1 MLRVAI
7 VDDEKDACDH
17 LAHLVSRYAASHA
30 QAFETTPFTSANAFL
45 SNLEFADADAAPD
58 IVFLDIEMPGLDG
71 MQAAHTLRDKGFDG
85 QIVFVTNMAQYAIRG
100 YEVGALD
107 FVVKPV
113 DYPTFEF
120 KFARVA
126 EAAARRQDAFVVLE
140 TKGGFERLRLADLI
154 YVEVS
159 DHKLIYHT
167 AAGNVELWG
176 TIKAAAQ
183 DLEPR
188 GFAFC
193 NACYLVN
200 LEKVTGLDG
209 EFVRLGDVSL
219 KISRGKSRPF
229 LDALARSVGR

>member
-1 MLRVAI
+1 MLRIAI
-7 VDDEKDACDH
+7 VDDETDACDH
-17 LAHLVSRYAASHA
+17 LARLVARYAAAHA
-30 QAFETTPFTSANAFL
+30 QPIEAATHTSANAFL
-45 SNLEFADADAAPD
+45 ANLEFADAAPD

-85 QIVFVTNMAQYAIRG
+85 QIVFVTNMAQFAIRG

-107 FVVKPV
+107 FIVKPV

-126 EAAARRQDAFVVLE
+126 QAAQRRQDAFVVLD
-140 TKGGFERLRLADLI
+140 TKGGFLRLRLADLI

-167 AAGNVELWG
+167 TTGNVELWG
-176 TIKAAAQ
+176 TIKAAAA

-200 LEKVTGLDG
+200 LDKVTGLDG
-209 EFVRLGDVSL
+209 DFVRLGDVSL
-219 KISRGKSRPF
+219 KVSRGKSRAF

>member
-7 VDDEKDACDH
+7 VDDEKDACEH
-17 LAHLVSRYAASHA
+17 LARLVARYASTHT
-30 QAFETTPFTSANAFL
+30 QAIETTTHTSANAFL
-45 SNLEFADADAAPD
+45 ANLEFADAAPD
-58 IVFLDIEMPGLDG
+58 IAFLDIEMPGLDG
-71 MQAAHTLRDKGFDG
+71 MQAAHTLREKGFDG
-85 QIVFVTNMAQYAIRG
+85 QIVFVTNMAQFAIRG

-107 FVVKPV
+107 FIVKPV
-113 DYPTFEF
+113 DYVTFEF

-126 EAAARRQDAFVVLE
+126 QVARRRQDAFVVLD
-140 TKGGFERLRLADLI
+140 TKSGFVRLRLADLI

-167 AAGNVELWG
+167 TAGNIELWG
-176 TIKAAAQ
+176 TIKAAAAN
-183 DLEPR
+183 LEPR

-200 LEKVTGLDG
+200 LDKVTGLDG
-209 EFVRLGDVSL
+209 DFVRLGDVSL
-219 KISRGKSRPF
+219 KVSRGKSHAF

>member
-7 VDDEKDACDH
+7 VDDEKDAREH
-17 LAHLVSRYAASHA
+17 LAGLVARYATTRSQAIEATTHASA
-30 QAFETTPFTSANAFL
+30 EDFL
-45 SNLEFADADAAPD
+45 ATLEDPAAAPD
-58 IVFLDIEMPGLDG
+58 IVLLDIEMPGLDG
-71 MQAAHTLRDKGFDG
+71 MQAAHTLREKGYGG

-100 YEVGALD
+100 YEVGAMD

-126 EAAARRQDAFVVLE
+126 EAAARHKDAFVVLD
-140 TKGGFERLRLADLI
+140 TKSGFERLRLDDLI

-159 DHKLIYHT
+159 GHKLVYHT
-167 AAGNVELWG
+167 TGGDIELWG
-176 TIKAAAQ
+176 TIKAAAAE
-183 DLEPR
+183 LEPR

-200 LEKVTGLDG
+200 LDKVTSLAGD
-209 EFVRLGDVSL
+209 FVRLGDVSL
-219 KISRGKSRPF
+219 KVSRGKSRPF
-229 LDALARSVGR
+229 LDALARSMGR

>member
-7 VDDEKDACDH
+7 VDDEKDACEH
-17 LAHLVSRYAASHA
+17 LARLVARYASTHA
-30 QAFETTPFTSANAFL
+30 QAIETTTHTSANAFL
-45 SNLEFADADAAPD
+45 ANLEFADAAPD
-58 IVFLDIEMPGLDG
+58 IAFLDIEMPGLDG
-71 MQAAHTLRDKGFDG
+71 MQAAHTLREKGFDG
-85 QIVFVTNMAQYAIRG
+85 QIVFVTNMAQFAIRG

-107 FVVKPV
+107 FIVKPV

-126 EAAARRQDAFVVLE
+126 QVAQRRQDAFVVLD
-140 TKGGFERLRLADLI
+140 TKSGFVRLRLADLI

-167 AAGNVELWG
+167 TAGNIELWG
-176 TIKAAAQ
+176 TIKAAAAN
-183 DLEPR
+183 LEPR

-200 LEKVTGLDG
+200 LDKVTGLDG
-209 EFVRLGDVSL
+209 DFVRLGDVSL
-219 KISRGKSRPF
+219 KVSRGKSRAF